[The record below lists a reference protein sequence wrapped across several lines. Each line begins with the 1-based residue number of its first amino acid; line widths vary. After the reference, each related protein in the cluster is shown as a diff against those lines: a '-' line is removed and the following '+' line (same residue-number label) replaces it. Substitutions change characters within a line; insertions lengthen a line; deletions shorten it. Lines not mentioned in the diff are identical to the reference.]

1 MKITKEIIDKSVKI
15 FDKHFPHEKKLPVKE
30 KEKIV
35 KFFLELHKRDIKLQA
50 VENLKLQALGN

>member
-35 KFFLELHKRDIKLQA
+35 KFFLELHKRDIKFTSVGKYNGEL
-50 VENLKLQALGN
+50 NSD